1 VRRNELSDGRGP
13 VQSRLNPYLN
23 FKDTA
28 REAMEFY
35 KSVFG
40 GNLEMHTFKEY
51 NASQDP
57 SEDEKIMHSMLEA
70 DNGITFMA
78 ADTPNNMEFNPGTN
92 YSMSLSGDDEA
103 ELAGYYEKLSAGG
116 TVLLPLEKAPW
127 GDKFGMV
134 TDKYGIQWMV
144 NVAGQQAQ

>member
-1 VRRNELSDGRGP
+1 M
-13 VQSRLNPYLN
+13 QSKLNPYLN

-28 REAMEFY
+28 RDAMEFY

-70 DNGITFMA
+70 ENGITFMA
-78 ADTPNNMEFNPGTN
+78 ADTPNDMEFNPGTN
-92 YSMSLSGDDEA
+92 YSMSLSGDDET

-116 TVLLPLEKAPW
+116 TVLMPLEQAPW
-127 GDKFGMV
+127 GDRFGMV

>member
-1 VRRNELSDGRGP
+1 

-28 REAMEFY
+28 RDAMEFY

-51 NASQDP
+51 NASQDS

-70 DNGITFMA
+70 ENGIAFMA

-92 YSMSLSGDDEA
+92 YSMSLSGDDET

-116 TVLLPLEKAPW
+116 RGFLSPQETPR
-127 GDKFGMV
+127 
-134 TDKYGIQWMV
+134 
-144 NVAGQQAQ
+144 

>member
-1 VRRNELSDGRGP
+1 MPS
-13 VQSRLNPYLN
+13 SLNPYIN
-23 FKDTA
+23 FTDKT

-40 GNLEMHTFKEY
+40 GNLEMNTFKEY
-51 NASQDP
+51 NASHDP
-57 SEDEKIMHSMLEA
+57 SDDEKIMHSMLEA

-78 ADTPNNMEFNPGTN
+78 ADTPSDMEFKAGTN

-103 ELAGYYEKLSAGG
+103 ELAGYYEKLAAGG
-116 TVLLPLEKAPW
+116 AVIMPLEQAPW

-134 TDKYGIQWMV
+134 TDKYGIQWLV
-144 NVAGQQAQ
+144 NISGQGA

>member
-1 VRRNELSDGRGP
+1 M
-13 VQSRLNPYLN
+13 QSRLNPYLN

-28 REAMEFY
+28 RDAMEFY

-57 SEDEKIMHSMLEA
+57 SEDEKIMHSMLESE
-70 DNGITFMA
+70 NGITFMA
-78 ADTPNNMEFNPGTN
+78 ADTPNDMEFNPGTN
-92 YSMSLSGDDEA
+92 YSMSLSGDDET

-116 TVLLPLEKAPW
+116 KGLMPLEKTPW

-144 NVAGQQAQ
+144 NVAGQQ

>member
-1 VRRNELSDGRGP
+1 M
-13 VQSRLNPYLN
+13 QSRLNPYLS
-23 FKDTA
+23 FTDQA

-40 GNLEMHTFKEY
+40 GKLEMNTFKEY

-57 SEDEKIMHSMLEA
+57 SEDDKIMHSMLEA

-78 ADTPNNMEFNPGTN
+78 ADTPKGMDYTPGNN
-92 YSMSLSGDDEA
+92 YSMSLSGDDDA
-103 ELAGYYEKLSAGG
+103 TLQGYFDRLSEGG
-116 TVLLPLEKAPW
+116 SVAMPLEQAPW

-134 TDKYGIQWMV
+134 TDKFGVQWMV
-144 NVAGQQAQ
+144 NIAGRH